1 MPSMVQTVAIPLA
14 VATVAVAGTAVY
26 FTSRTSPASPQPAPV
41 AAPAPPAAL
50 APAPAPQPAPQPAPV
65 AATTAPEPPP
75 PPAFVPGNTPAQPVA
90 SAPAQTA
97 DTAQAAMPFAM
108 PPTTT
113 FNPVTQPYSLMRD
126 SAAYVAATTDAP
138 QMYPLKSGTAV
149 EAVARSADDKW
160 IIALTENGQAA
171 YLPTADLG
179 PYDPRL
185 TPAPDLPGSVSGV
198 TQVVDTATLTV
209 NGQTVQL
216 AGIKGESGIYA
227 AQLQALINAQGGQV
241 TCTLQGAAYV
251 CTLANGVDI
260 ARAGLYNGGAQLGDD
275 ASADYR
281 AQAASAQAARRGIWR

>member
-1 MPSMVQTVAIPLA
+1 
-14 VATVAVAGTAVY
+14 
-26 FTSRTSPASPQPAPV
+26 
-41 AAPAPPAAL
+41 
-50 APAPAPQPAPQPAPV
+50 
-65 AATTAPEPPP
+65 
-75 PPAFVPGNTPAQPVA
+75 
-90 SAPAQTA
+90 
-97 DTAQAAMPFAM
+97 MPFAM

-160 IIALTENGQAA
+160 VIALTENGQAA

-185 TPAPDLPGSVSGV
+185 APAPDLPDTVAGV

-216 AGIKGESGIYA
+216 FGIKGESGIYA
-227 AQLQALINAQGGQV
+227 AQLQALINTQGGQV
-241 TCTLQGAAYV
+241 KCTLQGQAYT
-251 CTLANGVDI
+251 CMLANGVDV
-260 ARAGLYNGGAQLGDD
+260 ARAGLYNGGARLSDD
-275 ASADYR
+275 ASSDYQ
-281 AQAASAQAARRGIWR
+281 AQAAAAQAAHRGIWR